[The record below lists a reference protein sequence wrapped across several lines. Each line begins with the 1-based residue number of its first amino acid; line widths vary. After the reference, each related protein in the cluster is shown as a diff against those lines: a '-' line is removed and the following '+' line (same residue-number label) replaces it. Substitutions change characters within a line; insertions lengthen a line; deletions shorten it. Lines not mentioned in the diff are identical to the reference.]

1 MRILAL
7 VALSAMACPPARPAD
22 TDSIEGA
29 VKAVYDVISG
39 PAGAR
44 DWARFRSLFA
54 GGARLIAMR
63 GTAQGASANVMT
75 PDEYVQRASANF
87 EKNGFFESAVA
98 QRVESFGSIAHV
110 FSTYESRHA
119 PGEKPFARGINS
131 FQLIRQGNEWKI
143 MTILWDSEREGN
155 AIPEKYLK

>member
-1 MRILAL
+1 MKALAL
-7 VALSAMACPPARPAD
+7 LALCAMAAPPARPAD
-22 TDSIEGA
+22 TESIDSV
-29 VKAVYDVISG
+29 VKAVYQVISG

-63 GTAQGASANVMT
+63 PTPQGPAAMVMT
-75 PDEYVQRASANF
+75 PDEYAQRASANF

-98 QRVESFGSIAHV
+98 QSVEIFGGIAHV

-131 FQLIRQGNEWKI
+131 FQLIRQGNEWRAI
-143 MTILWDSEREGN
+143 TILWDSEREGN
-155 AIPEKYLK
+155 PIPEQYLR